1 MKKAYVLMNCN
12 LGHEKDV
19 ISSLYQIGSVKEV
32 HGLFGL
38 YDVIAKLESEEKSI
52 QKDLSEKIR
61 KIPSITTTMTL
72 MSTGDENIFEKIN
85 ESHPVGLQMSQAYI
99 VMYCEQ
105 GEEFSVLRSLAHIP
119 EVIESDVLYGFYDVI
134 CKISA
139 SDYKELSKIITK
151 KFRQLKNVRTTMTLQ
166 IIPEQETF
174 PKLKAKLGN

>member
-1 MKKAYVLMNCN
+1 MKKAYVLMNCK
-12 LGHEKDV
+12 LGYEKDV

-38 YDVIAKLESEEKSI
+38 YDVIAKLESDEKSI
-52 QKDLSEKIR
+52 QSDLSEKIR

-72 MSTGDENIFEKIN
+72 MSTGDENIFEKNI
-85 ESHPVGLQMSQAYI
+85 ESHRFGPQMSQAYI

-105 GEEFSVLRSLAHIP
+105 GEEFSVLRSLSHIP
-119 EVIESDVLYGFYDVI
+119 EVIEADILYGFYDVI
-134 CKISA
+134 CKIA
-139 SDYKELSKIITK
+139 ANDYKELSKIITK
-151 KFRQLKNVRTTMTLQ
+151 KFRQLENVRTTMTLQ